1 MCVTE
6 KLHTH
11 GDFLTIG
18 GRLRSF
24 AFELKM
30 ATTALHIGSAER
42 KAIEVQGFGVADQL
56 EKLPL

>member
-6 KLHTH
+6 KLHTL

-18 GRLRSF
+18 GRLLIF

-30 ATTALHIGSAER
+30 AT
-42 KAIEVQGFGVADQL
+42 
-56 EKLPL
+56 